1 MGLVFNDFFFQENID
16 VILYFRLHW
25 KKDDAQSWDNAES
38 WRGAG
43 IHWQIT
49 YTNFKLKDR

>member
-1 MGLVFNDFFFQENID
+1 MTFSLENID
-16 VILYFRLHW
+16 VILYSRLHW